1 MRHQGI
7 TFCKIGVRNLS
18 KIILISIVI
27 PVYNS
32 EKTISKIVDKL
43 VAELEQ
49 KYGLEIILV
58 NDCSKDRSEE
68 VCIAIYKKYR
78 KTVRFFSLVENVGEH
93 NAVMAGLNKVRGD
106 YAVIM
111 DDDFQNPV
119 SEAVRLIK
127 TAVKN
132 NFDVI
137 YTFCEKSQRP
147 LHRRLGSWFANK
159 TADIILKK
167 PAGLYLSS
175 FKIINRFTIDK
186 IKKYNLP
193 YAYIDGLILQAT
205 GNIGKIRV
213 KEHKR
218 STGKSGYSLK
228 KLLSLW
234 LNMVFKLSTLPP
246 TIAARLLISRSKG
259 QQFIIRQAYETAP
272 NQQDGQQGGQKDG
285 QK

>member
-1 MRHQGI
+1 M
-7 TFCKIGVRNLS
+7 TDK

-43 VAELEQ
+43 VAVLEQ
-49 KYGLEIILV
+49 KYSLEIILV

-78 KTVRFFSLVENVGEH
+78 KIVRFFSLAKNVGEH

-106 YAVIM
+106 YVVVM

-119 SEAVRLIK
+119 SEVVRLID
-127 TAVKN
+127 TALKN
-132 NFDVI
+132 DFDVI

-147 LHRRLGSWFANK
+147 LFRRLGSWFANK
-159 TADIILKK
+159 TADIVLKK

-193 YAYIDGLILQAT
+193 FTYIDGFILQT
-205 GNIGKIRV
+205 TDNIGKIRV
-213 KEHKR
+213 EEHKR
-218 STGKSGYSLK
+218 ITGKSGYSLK
-228 KLLSLW
+228 KLFVLW
-234 LNMVFKLSTLPP
+234 LSMVFKLSTLPP
-246 TIAARLLISRSKG
+246 TITAKLLISRSKR
-259 QQFIIRQAYETAP
+259 QQFIIRKAYETAP
-272 NQQDGQQGGQKDG
+272 DYQDGK
-285 QK
+285 K

>member
-1 MRHQGI
+1 M
-7 TFCKIGVRNLS
+7 TANKT
-18 KIILISIVI
+18 ILISIVI

-32 EKTISKIVDKL
+32 EKTISKLVDQL
-43 VAELEQ
+43 VGKLEQ
-49 KYGLEIILV
+49 KYDLEIILV
-58 NDCSKDRSEE
+58 NDCSTDNSEQ
-68 VCIAIYKKYR
+68 VCLSIFKKYS
-78 KTVRFFSLVENVGEH
+78 KMVRFFSLAENVGEH
-93 NAVMAGLNKVRGD
+93 NAVLAGLNKARGD

-119 SEAVRLIK
+119 GDTVRLID

-186 IKKYNLP
+186 IVKYYLP
-193 YAYIDGLILQAT
+193 FTYIDGLILQAT

-213 KEHKR
+213 QEHKR
-218 STGKSGYSLK
+218 MTGKSGYSLK
-228 KLLSLW
+228 KLFSLW
-234 LNMVFKLSTLPP
+234 LNMVFGFSALPP
-246 TIAARLLISRSKG
+246 TITAGLFILRSKR
-259 QQFIIRQAYETAP
+259 QQFIIRKAYETAP
-272 NQQDGQQGGQKDG
+272 DYQDGQK
-285 QK
+285 

>member
-1 MRHQGI
+1 M
-7 TFCKIGVRNLS
+7 TDNKT
-18 KIILISIVI
+18 ILISIVI

-32 EKTISKIVDKL
+32 EKTISKMVD
-43 VAELEQ
+43 ELIAALKQ
-49 KYGLEIILV
+49 KYDFEIILV
-58 NDCSKDRSEE
+58 NDCSTDRSEE
-68 VCIAIYKKYR
+68 VCIAIYKKYG
-78 KTVRFFSLVENVGEH
+78 KSVRFFSLAENVGEH
-93 NAVMAGLNKVRGD
+93 NTVMAGLNQAGGD
-106 YAVIM
+106 YALIM

-119 SEAVRLIK
+119 SDAVRLIQ

-147 LHRRLGSWFANK
+147 LFRRLGSWFANK
-159 TADIILKK
+159 TADIVLKK

-175 FKIINRFTIDK
+175 FKIINRFIIDK

-193 YAYIDGLILQAT
+193 FTYLDGLILQAT

-218 STGKSGYSLK
+218 TAGKSGYSLK
-228 KLLSLW
+228 KLLSMW

-246 TIAARLLISRSKG
+246 TITARLLFSRSKG
-259 QQFIIRQAYETAP
+259 RQFIIRQAYETAP
-272 NQQDGQQGGQKDG
+272 SQQDGQQDGQKDG

>member
-1 MRHQGI
+1 M
-7 TFCKIGVRNLS
+7 TDK

-49 KYGLEIILV
+49 KYELEIILV
-58 NDCSKDRSEE
+58 NDCSKDRSEQ

-78 KTVRFFSLVENVGEH
+78 KIVRFFSLSKNVGEH
-93 NAVMAGLNKVRGD
+93 NAVMVGLNKARGE

-119 SEAVRLIK
+119 SEAARLIK

-132 NFDVI
+132 DFDVI

-147 LHRRLGSWFANK
+147 LFRRLGSRFANK

-193 YAYIDGLILQAT
+193 FTYIDGLILQT
-205 GNIGKIRV
+205 TDNIGKIKV
-213 KEHKR
+213 EEHKR
-218 STGKSGYSLK
+218 STGKSGYSFK
-228 KLLSLW
+228 KLFALW
-234 LNMVFKLSTLPP
+234 LNMFFISSALPP
-246 TIAARLLISRSKG
+246 LISRNRR
-259 QQFIIRQAYETAP
+259 QQFTIRKTYEAAP
-272 NQQDGQQGGQKDG
+272 PQK
-285 QK
+285 

>member
-1 MRHQGI
+1 M
-7 TFCKIGVRNLS
+7 TDK
-18 KIILISIVI
+18 KTILISIVI

-49 KYGLEIILV
+49 KYDLEIILV
-58 NDCSKDRSEE
+58 NDCSKDRSEQ
-68 VCIAIYKKYR
+68 VCIAIYKKYS
-78 KTVRFFSLVENVGEH
+78 KIVRFFSLSKNVGEH
-93 NAVMAGLNKVRGD
+93 NAVMAGLNKARGE

-119 SEAVRLIK
+119 SEAVRLIE
-127 TAVKN
+127 TAVKD

-147 LHRRLGSWFANK
+147 LFRRLGSWFANK

-193 YAYIDGLILQAT
+193 FTYIDGLILQTT

-213 KEHKR
+213 QEHKR

-228 KLLSLW
+228 KLFTLW
-234 LNMVFKLSTLPP
+234 LNMFFNSSALP
-246 TIAARLLISRSKG
+246 LLISRNKR
-259 QQFIIRQAYETAP
+259 QQFTIRKAYEAVP
-272 NQQDGQQGGQKDG
+272 PQE
-285 QK
+285 

>member
-1 MRHQGI
+1 M
-7 TFCKIGVRNLS
+7 TTNKAT
-18 KIILISIVI
+18 LISIVI

-32 EKTISKIVDKL
+32 EKTISKIVDQL
-43 VAELEQ
+43 VETLGR
-49 KYGLEIILV
+49 KYDFEIILV

-78 KTVRFFSLVENVGEH
+78 KMVRFFSLAENVGEH
-93 NAVMAGLNKVRGD
+93 NAVMAGLNQARGD

-119 SEAVRLIK
+119 SDAVRLLQ
-127 TAVKN
+127 TAVHN

-137 YTFCEKSQRP
+137 YTYGEKSQRP
-147 LHRRLGSWFANK
+147 FLRRLGSWFANK

-175 FKIINRFTIDK
+175 FKIINRCTINK
-186 IKKYNLP
+186 ITMYNLP
-193 YAYIDGLILQAT
+193 FTYIDGLILQAT
-205 GNIGKIRV
+205 ENIGKIRV
-213 KEHKR
+213 NEHQR

-228 KLLSLW
+228 KLFALW
-234 LNMVFKLSTLPP
+234 LNMVFGYSALPP
-246 TIAARLLISRSKG
+246 TITARLVALRSKG
-259 QQFIIRQAYETAP
+259 QQFIIRKAYETAP
-272 NQQDGQQGGQKDG
+272 DYQNGQKDV

>member
-78 KTVRFFSLVENVGEH
+78 KIVRFFSLAKNVGEH
-93 NAVMAGLNKVRGD
+93 NAVMAGLNKSKGD

-119 SEAVRLIK
+119 SDAVRLIE

-147 LHRRLGSWFANK
+147 LFRRLGSWFANK
-159 TADIILKK
+159 TADIIFKK

-175 FKIINRFTIDK
+175 FKIISRFTIDK
-186 IKKYNLP
+186 IKKYNFP
-193 YAYIDGLILQAT
+193 FTYIDGLILQAT

-213 KEHKR
+213 KEYKR

-228 KLLSLW
+228 KLFTLW
-234 LNMVFKLSTLPP
+234 LSMIVNFSALP
-246 TIAARLLISRSKG
+246 TKAITARLLISRNKG
-259 QQFIIRQAYETAP
+259 QQFTIRKAYETAP
-272 NQQDGQQGGQKDG
+272 NQQDGQK
-285 QK
+285 

>member
-1 MRHQGI
+1 MNGYYI
-7 TFCKIGVRNLS
+7 LTKMTDN
-18 KIILISIVI
+18 KTILISIVI

-32 EKTISKIVDKL
+32 EKTISKMVDQLIAALK
-43 VAELEQ
+43 Q
-49 KYGLEIILV
+49 KYDFEIILV

-78 KTVRFFSLVENVGEH
+78 KTVRFFSLAENVGEH
-93 NAVMAGLNKVRGD
+93 NAVMAGLNQSRGD
-106 YAVIM
+106 YAVVM

-119 SEAVRLIK
+119 SDAVRLIE

-132 NFDVI
+132 KFDVI

-147 LHRRLGSWFANK
+147 LFRRLGSWFANK
-159 TADIILKK
+159 TADIVLKK

-175 FKIINRFTIDK
+175 FKIINRFIIDK

-193 YAYIDGLILQAT
+193 FTYLDGLILQAT

-218 STGKSGYSLK
+218 TAGKSGYSLK
-228 KLLSLW
+228 KLLSMW

-246 TIAARLLISRSKG
+246 TITARLLFSRSKR
-259 QQFIIRQAYETAP
+259 QQFIIRKAYETAP
-272 NQQDGQQGGQKDG
+272 DYQDGQKYGQK
-285 QK
+285 

>member
-1 MRHQGI
+1 MTDNKTH
-7 TFCKIGVRNLS
+7 F
-18 KIILISIVI
+18 ISIVI

-32 EKTISKIVDKL
+32 EKTILKIVDKL
-43 VAELEQ
+43 VAALEQ
-49 KYGLEIILV
+49 KYPLEIILV

-68 VCIAIYKKYR
+68 VCIAMYKKYR
-78 KTVRFFSLVENVGEH
+78 KIVRFFSLAENVGEH
-93 NAVMAGLNKVRGD
+93 NAVMAGLNQARGD

-119 SEAVRLIK
+119 SDAVRLIE
-127 TAVKN
+127 TAVRN

-147 LHRRLGSWFANK
+147 LFRRLGSWFANK
-159 TADIILKK
+159 TADIVLKK

-193 YAYIDGLILQAT
+193 FTYIDGLILQAT
-205 GNIGKIRV
+205 DNIGKIRV
-213 KEHKR
+213 KEQKR
-218 STGKSGYSLK
+218 PAGKSGYSLK

-246 TIAARLLISRSKG
+246 TITARLLFSRSKG
-259 QQFIIRQAYETAP
+259 QQFTIRKAYETASD
-272 NQQDGQQGGQKDG
+272 QQDGQQNGQKDG